1 MVVWLTRLMVVATKE
16 DLRQAVPLE
25 IHDGD
30 PLKMKCAHI
39 KPGKL
44 HFVVCTVVVV
54 TMTPSH

>member
-1 MVVWLTRLMVVATKE
+1 MTRLMVVATKE